1 VASNAATDNY
11 VSVVDLL
18 MRDHNAASSLAM
30 PFRAADLQMEE
41 IADDGLDLP
50 IEFAG
55 LKEETAPSD
64 KRSV

>member
-1 VASNAATDNY
+1 
-11 VSVVDLL
+11 

-50 IEFAG
+50 IEVCWAQRRNG
-55 LKEETAPSD
+55 TK
-64 KRSV
+64 

>member
-1 VASNAATDNY
+1 
-11 VSVVDLL
+11 

-30 PFRAADLQMEE
+30 PLRAADLQMEE